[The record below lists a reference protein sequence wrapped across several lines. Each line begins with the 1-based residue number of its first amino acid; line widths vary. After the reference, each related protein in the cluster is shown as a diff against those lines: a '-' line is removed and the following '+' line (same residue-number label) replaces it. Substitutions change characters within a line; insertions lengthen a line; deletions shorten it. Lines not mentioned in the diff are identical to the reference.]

1 MSLPSGYTRLQYI
14 QSSGAQYIDTGIKG
28 SSNLRTVCT
37 VSNWPKTAYGTAIF
51 GGRTSSS
58 STDAYGLMSAQ
69 NITNYRSDY
78 RGGKLTLS
86 NSVSI
91 TDGIVTIDKNT
102 KVLNM
107 SNSHLTWTNNVTATF
122 TSSYDVYLFAYNT
135 ANTAGQ
141 YTSGAKMYSCQ
152 MYESGTLVRSFV
164 PCKNVSGIVGMY
176 DVVGKKFYQ
185 SGSSTAFVAG
195 PVNSN
200 DLPYGFTEVQYI
212 QSTGTQYI
220 DTGISAPNGFSI
232 ECKVNIDAITAN
244 INNAIIGAHNDSS
257 PWGRNYF
264 VFDSNRVEI
273 GQGDSMLQYAALSTN
288 TDYTIVANNIY
299 PNASYKL
306 NGAEQTLTSG
316 TQYSGELSNNSLYL
330 LYCHGG
336 SSWFTKSK
344 LKLYYFKLTVDGALV
359 RNYIPSIDYS
369 GNIGLYDTVT
379 DSFFTNAGTGVFI
392 AGPPKVKLPTGYTQL
407 DFIQSSGTQ
416 YIDTGFVPNQNT
428 GILMDTIAL
437 NVASANVGSFF
448 FGSNV
453 SSQTNAIEGYI
464 YSNACVG
471 VYNGIQAN
479 GTVTVSANN
488 RLDLKYY
495 RNYQRAIRTNDSATV
510 FNQTYTAATFTSP
523 NNLNLFRL
531 PRGFYGVLKFMF
543 ARIYDNDVLIR
554 YFVPCRDSN
563 GNIGL
568 YDVIGKQFYNN
579 SGAGTFTAGNDVIWP
594 DEPGNKGQLYVN
606 INGIWKQID
615 SITIYVK

>member
-14 QSSGAQYIDTGIKG
+14 ESSGAQYIDTGIKG
-28 SSNLRTVCT
+28 SSNLRLVCT

-58 STDAYGLMSAQ
+58 STDAYGLMSAE

-91 TDGIVTIDKNT
+91 TDGIITIDKNT

-164 PCKNVSGIVGMY
+164 PCKNVSGAVGMY

-185 SGSSTAFVAG
+185 SGSSTAFVSG
-195 PVNSN
+195 PVNSEE
-200 DLPYGFTEVQYI
+200 LPYGFTEVQYI

-220 DTGISAPNGFSI
+220 DTGIKGNSGLRVVCNISNWPKTAVNTIIFGCRTSTGSSDRFMLLCSESDKTYRSDFYNSNVAITNAISI
-232 ECKVNIDAITAN
+232 EDAPVTIDKNKNVTT
-244 INNAIIGAHNDSS
+244 
-257 PWGRNYF
+257 F
-264 VFDSNRVEI
+264 SN
-273 GQGDSMLQYAALSTN
+273 MATKFTN
-288 TDYTIVANNIY
+288 TNGTFSSSYSLTFFAGNTQGTVGNYT
-299 PNASYKL
+299 
-306 NGAEQTLTSG
+306 NGV
-316 TQYSGELSNNSLYL
+316 
-330 LYCHGG
+330 
-336 SSWFTKSK
+336 
-344 LKLYYFKLTVDGALV
+344 KLYSLQLYTDDVLV
-359 RNYIPSIDYS
+359 RNYIPCIDYS

-428 GILMDTIAL
+428 GVLMDTIAL

-448 FGSNV
+448 FGSNA

-464 YSNACVG
+464 YSDACVG

-531 PRGFYGVLKFMF
+531 PRGFYGVLKFMS
-543 ARIYDNDVLIR
+543 ARIYDNDVLTR

-579 SGAGTFTAGNDVIWP
+579 SGAGTFTAGNDVVWP

-606 INGIWKQID
+606 INGVWKQID

>member
-28 SSNLRTVCT
+28 SSNLRTVCA
-37 VSNWPKTAYGTAIF
+37 VSNWAKNAYGTAIF
-51 GGRTSSS
+51 GERTSGS
-58 STDAYGLMSAQ
+58 STDAYGLISAEG
-69 NITNYRSDY
+69 ITNYRSDY

-91 TDGIVTIDKNT
+91 VDGIITIDKNT

-122 TSSYDVYLFAYNT
+122 NSSYNVYLFAYNN

-164 PCKNVSGIVGMY
+164 PCKNVSGVVGMY

-195 PVNSN
+195 PVNDN

-220 DTGISAPNGFSI
+220 DTRFVPNQDTALNMKASPNSLVELTNNDGFAPYGAGAAYNSQAFECYFS
-232 ECKVNIDAITAN
+232 
-244 INNAIIGAHNDSS
+244 NNQYEF
-257 PWGRNYF
+257 NY
-264 VFDSNRVEI
+264 
-273 GQGDSMLQYAALSTN
+273 
-288 TDYTIVANNIY
+288 
-299 PNASYKL
+299 
-306 NGAEQTLTSG
+306 G
-316 TQYSGELSNNSLYL
+316 TQSTFIGTPAVGQVLEISHNKNII
-330 LYCHGG
+330 
-336 SSWFTKSK
+336 T
-344 LKLYYFKLTVDGALV
+344 LTVDNGTPVTRTLTANSFTVPRNLILFGIARSTNYLGKQLIYSCQV
-359 RNYIPSIDYS
+359 YDNGTLTRNYIPSIDYS

-392 AGPPKVKLPTGYTQL
+392 AGPPKIELPTGYTQL

-428 GILMDTIAL
+428 GVLMDTIAL

-448 FGSNV
+448 FGSNA

-464 YSNACVG
+464 YNNACVG
-471 VYNGIQAN
+471 VYNGTQVD
-479 GTVTVSANN
+479 GTVTMFDND

-495 RNYQRAIRTNDSATV
+495 RNYQRAIRTGDSSTV
-510 FNQTYTAATFTSP
+510 YTNTFTAATFTSP

-531 PRGFYGVLKFMF
+531 PRGFYGVLKLMF
-543 ARIYDNDVLIR
+543 TRIYDNDVLIR

-568 YDVIGKQFYNN
+568 YDVIGKQFYGN
-579 SGAGTFTAGNDVIWP
+579 SGTGSFTAGNDVIWP
-594 DEPGNKGQLYVN
+594 DEPGSEGQLYVN
-606 INGIWKQID
+606 INGVWKQID

>member
-58 STDAYGLMSAQ
+58 STDAYGLMSAE

-91 TDGIVTIDKNT
+91 TDGIITIDKNT

-164 PCKNVSGIVGMY
+164 PCKNVSGAVGMY

-185 SGSSTAFVAG
+185 SGSSTAFVSG
-195 PVNSN
+195 PVNSEE
-200 DLPYGFTEVQYI
+200 LPYGFTEVQYI

-220 DTGISAPNGFSI
+220 DTGIKGNSGLRVVCNISNWPKTAVNTIIFGCRTSTGSSDHFMLLCSESDKTYRSDFYNSNVAITNAISI
-232 ECKVNIDAITAN
+232 EDAPVTIDKNKNVTT
-244 INNAIIGAHNDSS
+244 
-257 PWGRNYF
+257 F
-264 VFDSNRVEI
+264 SN
-273 GQGDSMLQYAALSTN
+273 MATKFTN
-288 TDYTIVANNIY
+288 TNGTFSSSYSLTFFAGNTQGTVGNYT
-299 PNASYKL
+299 
-306 NGAEQTLTSG
+306 NGV
-316 TQYSGELSNNSLYL
+316 
-330 LYCHGG
+330 
-336 SSWFTKSK
+336 
-344 LKLYYFKLTVDGALV
+344 KLYSLQLYTDDVLV
-359 RNYIPSIDYS
+359 RNYIPCIDYS

-428 GILMDTIAL
+428 GVLMDTIAL

-448 FGSNV
+448 FGSNA

-464 YSNACVG
+464 YSDACVG

-495 RNYQRAIRTNDSATV
+495 RNYQRAIRTNDSSTV

-531 PRGFYGVLKFMF
+531 PRGFYGVLKFMS

-579 SGAGTFTAGNDVIWP
+579 SGAGTFTAGNDVVWP
-594 DEPGNKGQLYVN
+594 DEPGGEGQLYVN
-606 INGIWKQID
+606 INGVWKQID